1 MLAVTRSG
9 PSSSDTGAAAISRRT
24 RSPSPAASAAL
35 VAGSATR
42 NSSPPQAARHVPGP
56 GRPAEP
62 LGQGQQHLV
71 AGGVA
76 AGVVDLLEAVD
87 VTQQHRQLAGGRGQ
101 ALQPLLEVAAVVEAG
116 EGVGAAG
123 QLELGVAQPQRG
135 TPSPSSARPA
145 PGSGRFP
152 EVSGGGGAG

>member
-24 RSPSPAASAAL
+24 RS
-35 VAGSATR
+35 TR

-87 VTQQHRQLAGGRGQ
+87 VTLQHRQLAGGRGR

-152 EVSGGGGAG
+152 EVSGGGAAG